1 VVEEAVHD
9 AVDKVL
15 SRVMAYW
22 KDDLRRGVQYKV
34 IVKVDGD
41 FDEDELDDLTI
52 AFSELLD
59 EVANRYKENIVT
71 EETLDYLVWVDPEEF
86 GQSTKLYRVLRRE
99 FGQRFPDGKLRRIN
113 INRKL
118 LLLKITRA

>member
-1 VVEEAVHD
+1 
-9 AVDKVL
+9 
-15 SRVMAYW
+15 M
-22 KDDLRRGVQYKV
+22 
-34 IVKVDGD
+34 
-41 FDEDELDDLTI
+41 DDLTI